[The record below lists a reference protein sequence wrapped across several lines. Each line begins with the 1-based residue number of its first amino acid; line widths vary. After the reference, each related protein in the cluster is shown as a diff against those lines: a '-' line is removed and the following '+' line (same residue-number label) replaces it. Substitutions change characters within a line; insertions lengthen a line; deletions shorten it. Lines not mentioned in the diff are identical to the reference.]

1 MNVTYTGDMIEGAE
15 VQMTI
20 RGDTLLYKNCAGGVG
35 AIHSDVFC
43 RAMCDVFYG
52 DDPVSPDH
60 KESVIQGIKK
70 L

>member
-1 MNVTYTGDMIEGAE
+1 MIEGSE

-20 RGDTLLYKNCAGGVG
+20 RGDTLLYMNSAGAVS
-35 AIHSDVFC
+35 AINSDAFC
-43 RAMCDVFYG
+43 RAMCDVYYG

-60 KESVIQGIKK
+60 KEAVIQGIKK